1 MNILMDNPAVNPF
14 QTSEIR
20 RIQDFYWVKF
30 EDLWNETVLRS
41 FWLKEN
47 EIKYCIDNKDKEFS
61 IKSTE
66 WFELREWVTTTKEF
80 KRLQDFYGFTL
91 QDTQDIEKLK
101 KFWLKDEDI
110 EFITGRKIETTSNNT
125 TEDIKQPQT
134 IKKKLWKK

>member
-14 QTSEIR
+14 PTSEIR

>member
-47 EIKYCIDNKDKEFS
+47 EIKYCIDNKDKEFA